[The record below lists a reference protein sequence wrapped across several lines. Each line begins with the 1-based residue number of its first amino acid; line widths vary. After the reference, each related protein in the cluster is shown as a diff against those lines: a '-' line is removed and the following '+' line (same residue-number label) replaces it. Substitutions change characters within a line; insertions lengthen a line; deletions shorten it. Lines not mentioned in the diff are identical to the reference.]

1 MVDSRSAF
9 TSVGIHLAG
18 LLLLLGLLTHP
29 LVTVTPPAVSN
40 IRLSLLKPYLSPAG
54 GGGQHAL
61 TPASAGHPPKAAP
74 RQFVL
79 PVPVVNLD
87 PKLVLAQAIET
98 LSDIPDLKLPN
109 IGDPAGLAAIS
120 SAGRG
125 GPAGYGDGPG
135 TGVGSSNGASTGTVY
150 SPGGGITL
158 PVPIHKVEPEF
169 SEEARRARANGTV
182 VVYAEIGPD
191 GKPHNIRIARGFGLG
206 LDEKAMEA
214 VSKWLFKPGT
224 KNGKPVTVAAS
235 IEVSFHLL

>member
-9 TSVGIHLAG
+9 TSVAIHLAG
-18 LLLLLGLLTHP
+18 LLLLIGLVTHP
-29 LVTVTPPAVSN
+29 LVTVTPPPVSN
-40 IRLSLLKPYLSPAG
+40 IRLSLLNPYTSPPG
-54 GGGQHAL
+54 GGGQHSS

-79 PVPVVNLD
+79 PAPVINLD
-87 PKLVLAQAIET
+87 PKLVLAQAIEA

-109 IGDPAGLAAIS
+109 LGDPTGLAALS

-135 TGVGSSNGASTGTVY
+135 TGTGSSNGASTGTVY
-150 SPGGGITL
+150 GPGGGITL

-169 SEEARRARANGTV
+169 SEEARKARANGIV
-182 VVYAEIGPD
+182 MVYAEIGPD
-191 GKPHNIRIARGFGLG
+191 GKPHNIRIARSFGLG
-206 LDEKAMEA
+206 LDEKALEA